1 MYDFYLQCLLFAS
14 IIVAMLLVTLVTVDA
29 LNPVPVLWHKI
40 QKLFYESIKL
50 QISKLQIRAHYE
62 V

>member
-29 LNPVPVLWHKI
+29 LNPVLVLWHKI